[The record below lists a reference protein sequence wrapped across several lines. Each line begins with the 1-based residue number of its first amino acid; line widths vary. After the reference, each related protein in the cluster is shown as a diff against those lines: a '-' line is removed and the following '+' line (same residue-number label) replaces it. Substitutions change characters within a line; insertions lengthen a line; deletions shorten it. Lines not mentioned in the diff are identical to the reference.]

1 MANPPQTFPDLLQSL
16 VDYSHKHDSGD
27 KGTETDGPTQPT
39 TKGSSMTP
47 GVLQK
52 LLLGQQDLKEDN
64 PVMDDSGSISTDQS
78 NPFMDAIRKSRAGN
92 NNGTPVLKQ
101 LMSSLFSPSSS
112 ASSAAPLSGGTVGPT
127 SGDTFSAT
135 PSKDQTQTGLQPA
148 QEDGVPLPQE
158 RPEAAPTESPY
169 AQPTALDPTS
179 IEQLRLSLQTQ
190 AGQMDPNNPNGLSG
204 RMNDPNSQVDQ
215 EIQGT
220 QAQDIDNQF
229 RPATTGGVQQPMDT
243 SGQLMPSAAGSDS
256 LPSIAADSGSLPDL
270 TSLLGGI
277 L

>member
-1 MANPPQTFPDLLQSL
+1 MASAPQTFPDLLKSL
-16 VDYSHKHDSGD
+16 QDYSHKHDSGD
-27 KGTETDGPTQPT
+27 HGTETDGPTQPT

-52 LLLGQQDLKEDN
+52 LLLDQQDTKEDN

-78 NPFMDAIRKSRAGN
+78 NPFLDAIRKSRAGN
-92 NNGTPVLKQ
+92 NTGAPVLKQ
-101 LMSSLFSPSSS
+101 LMNSLLSPSTS
-112 ASSAAPLSGGTVGPT
+112 ASTAAPLSGGTVGPT

-135 PSKDQTQTGLQPA
+135 PSKNQTQTGLQPA
-148 QEDGVPLPQE
+148 QENGVPIPQE
-158 RPEAAPTESPY
+158 RPADAPSESPY

-215 EIQGT
+215 EVQGV
-220 QAQDIDNQF
+220 QAQDIDNSF

-243 SGQLMPSAAGSDS
+243 SGQLMPPAASDTM
-256 LPSIAADSGSLPDL
+256 PSIAADSGSLPDL
-270 TSLLGGI
+270 SALLGSF